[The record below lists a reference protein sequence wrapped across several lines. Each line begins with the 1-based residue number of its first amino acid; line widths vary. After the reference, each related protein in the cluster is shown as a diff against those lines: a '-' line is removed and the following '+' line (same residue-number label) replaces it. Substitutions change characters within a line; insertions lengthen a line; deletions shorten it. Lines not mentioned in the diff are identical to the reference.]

1 MDDAL
6 RGGGRDGWEN
16 VHSSTIV
23 TTSGTTGILDPCR
36 GSCVIGRG
44 WHKRGLSLL
53 MAKSRISAG
62 TSRGKMGFFGV
73 LKVLS
78 RFCIILA
85 CNPWDEV
92 LAEGAR
98 SFSRMN
104 WCIMV
109 LSFVWL
115 FPRFLSARVSRL
127 PWLLVEGR
135 RMKMR
140 LRAEWQL
147 QRRVLAFFF
156 FGRLGGAFKR
166 GSYCVC
172 VVQVWEGWT
181 VSFSAID
188 AMTNL
193 RTNDK
198 GD

>member
-62 TSRGKMGFFGV
+62 TSRGKMDFFGV

-85 CNPWDEV
+85 CNPRDEV

-147 QRRVLAFFF
+147 QRRVLRLLF
-156 FGRLGGAFKR
+156 LGG
-166 GSYCVC
+166 
-172 VVQVWEGWT
+172 
-181 VSFSAID
+181 
-188 AMTNL
+188 
-193 RTNDK
+193 
-198 GD
+198 